1 MPGNC
6 PKSGP
11 AAGSRGPA
19 SVMFVRVL
27 LFMLAAVRYFGH
39 EGWGAAVVAL
49 GGSLVA
55 LVGVCICIALRC
67 LNGRGGHEGRGL
79 TGRCGGR
86 LAGA

>member
-1 MPGNC
+1 
-6 PKSGP
+6 
-11 AAGSRGPA
+11 
-19 SVMFVRVL
+19 MFVRVL

>member
-1 MPGNC
+1 MPDSC

-49 GGSLVA
+49 GGSLVT
-55 LVGVCICIALRC
+55 LVGVCICMALRC